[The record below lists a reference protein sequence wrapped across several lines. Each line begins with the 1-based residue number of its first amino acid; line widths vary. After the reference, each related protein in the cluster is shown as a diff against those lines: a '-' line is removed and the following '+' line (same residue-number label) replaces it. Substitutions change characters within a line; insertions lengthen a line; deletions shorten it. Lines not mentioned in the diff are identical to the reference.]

1 MNRPDSLY
9 GWLGRLRRHR
19 YDLLAITTKPLRVET
34 LAIARM
40 LLDAGVPVIRE
51 ARAALARSG
60 GAFEFHRGLLRP
72 GLLAACLP
80 RLEVAEGALGQLN
93 RLLGVAPKPG

>member
-1 MNRPDSLY
+1 
-9 GWLGRLRRHR
+9 
-19 YDLLAITTKPLRVET
+19 
-34 LAIARM
+34 
-40 LLDAGVPVIRE
+40 
-51 ARAALARSG
+51 
-60 GAFEFHRGLLRP
+60 LLRP